1 MTGII
6 LTVSKL
12 LLVTDIC
19 LYYDQNKKELKYTL
33 ARILALTV
41 GLLVFDVTDVMPIAL
56 LLIVG
61 ACFKKNNRRDIFV
74 ILSASIFFF
83 TILSLMDRFKF
94 SLFFLSSIQVSE
106 NINFEIE
113 LLQFMSLLIILASM
127 KVTNI
132 QQDMMKIKRIELYIL
147 LVYMTSLVI
156 LVPSYHF
163 GVDTSTMSM
172 QEIFILGMKSTF
184 FVLLCWS
191 CFKRLVERRIQW
203 REYAHM
209 NKELLERQEIY
220 YETLLLREKY
230 AQKLRHDLR
239 NNIIA
244 INYLIHVEEY
254 ARVKAYMSEGEQQ
267 LFDQH
272 AAITNIPLL
281 NIILKDLFD
290 KYNFPLNLLHFEGK
304 FPVAFK
310 FTDIDNVILFSNLF
324 KEALEIMPSSITE
337 RYINFYV
344 EEITQGL
351 LIKINSPLDS
361 SHHSKNSRGVN
372 ASSGFRQKN
381 CQAIVE
387 KYGGKMIY
395 EMKADIFSVCLLL
408 PHK

>member
-1 MTGII
+1 
-6 LTVSKL
+6 
-12 LLVTDIC
+12 
-19 LYYDQNKKELKYTL
+19 
-33 ARILALTV
+33 
-41 GLLVFDVTDVMPIAL
+41 
-56 LLIVG
+56 
-61 ACFKKNNRRDIFV
+61 
-74 ILSASIFFF
+74 
-83 TILSLMDRFKF
+83 
-94 SLFFLSSIQVSE
+94 
-106 NINFEIE
+106 
-113 LLQFMSLLIILASM
+113 
-127 KVTNI
+127 
-132 QQDMMKIKRIELYIL
+132 
-147 LVYMTSLVI
+147 
-156 LVPSYHF
+156 
-163 GVDTSTMSM
+163 
-172 QEIFILGMKSTF
+172 
-184 FVLLCWS
+184 
-191 CFKRLVERRIQW
+191 
-203 REYAHM
+203 M

-361 SHHSKNSRGVN
+361 SHHSKNSRGVT